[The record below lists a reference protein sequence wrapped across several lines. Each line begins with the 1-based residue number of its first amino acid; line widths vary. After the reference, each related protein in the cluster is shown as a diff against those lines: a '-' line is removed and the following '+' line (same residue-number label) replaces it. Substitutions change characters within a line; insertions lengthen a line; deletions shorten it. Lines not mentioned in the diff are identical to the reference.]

1 MQHKRRIFGGV
12 ALVAALG
19 ATAAACGDNDDD
31 TNAVNT
37 EARAP
42 SAADVTGSDQHLN
55 NQAEELTRQER
66 VNAATSAGLAEQ
78 YERQAHLEG
87 QARIYGGEQRQ
98 PRTPYVY
105 GGDVPDPVEAG
116 NRAPAEDAE
125 RQAHLDGQANT
136 YGD

>member
-1 MQHKRRIFGGV
+1 MQHQRRIFGV
-12 ALVAALG
+12 VVLVAALA

-42 SAADVTGSDQHLN
+42 SAVDVAGSDQRLN

-66 VNAATSAGLAEQ
+66 VKAATLAGLAEQ

-87 QARIYGGEQRQ
+87 QARIYGG
-98 PRTPYVY
+98 
-105 GGDVPDPVEAG
+105 DVPNPVEAG
-116 NRAPAEDAE
+116 NRAAAEEAE